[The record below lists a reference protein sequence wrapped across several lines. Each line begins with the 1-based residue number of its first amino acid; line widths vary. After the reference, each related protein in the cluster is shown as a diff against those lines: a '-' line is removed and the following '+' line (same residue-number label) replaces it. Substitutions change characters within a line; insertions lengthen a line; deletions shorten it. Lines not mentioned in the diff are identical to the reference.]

1 MKLYLLYLS
10 VLFTL
15 LACSEKK
22 VESAYLDRKLPIS
35 KKIAWL
41 LREENKSMLEL
52 PDESVAFLREFYGS
66 RQHKSLWITD
76 SSFTKTGSYLYEIL
90 KQPLALGIPEK
101 RVTLSEKKSMHLVI
115 KELQITSS
123 LATLNQDLK
132 YGILDS
138 TRQKHKPLSYPEIK
152 EFNRQIRFKPDSLG
166 SVGRQIVSWGP
177 RDTVYQKLASALFVY
192 VRHTDLSKDKNLKVP
207 TFKKDSLESLNLAKK
222 SLVLKGYLTD
232 QQNDSLSFDTALRSF
247 QRDNGLKDDAV
258 IGQTTVEAL
267 NETLRQKCQRAAIAL
282 EKLRWRTAEPK
293 RYIEVNI
300 PEYTLR
306 FFADD
311 TLKSVNRIIV
321 GKFDTQ
327 TPEFDAQLRTIIAYP
342 YWSVPFSITSKE
354 ILPDAKRN
362 PNYFARNHM
371 KIYKKDEEI
380 DPLSVNWKRIPEN
393 TFPYKVIQQ
402 PGAHNSLGIIK
413 FDFNN
418 KYGVYFHDT
427 PQKGL
432 FNTVVRSYS
441 HGCMRCQNPVDLAK
455 IILTKDENR
464 VIPDSL
470 DSILSRKIHHPIQ
483 LKKRIPIYVV
493 YRSVVSGPGNQLIFM
508 RDIYKRDEK
517 LAKAMFA

>member
-15 LACSEKK
+15 LSCGEKK
-22 VESAYLDRKLPIS
+22 VETAFLERKVSDS
-35 KKIAWL
+35 KKIAWVL
-41 LREENKSMLEL
+41 KEENNSILGL
-52 PDESVAFLREFYGS
+52 SDEAIAFLKEFYSERGY
-66 RQHKSLWITD
+66 KSLWIKKKK
-76 SSFTKTGSYLYEIL
+76 FTETGVNLSEIL
-90 KQPLALGIPEK
+90 QQPLALGIPEK
-101 RVTLSEKKSMHLVI
+101 RVKISRKKSTHLVI

-123 LATLNQDLK
+123 LATLSHDLK

-138 TRQKHKPLSYPEIK
+138 THQKVKPFSYPKAQHFK
-152 EFNRQIRFKPDSLG
+152 EKIRFKASKTEQLA
-166 SVGRQIVSWGP
+166 QEIIAWGP
-177 RDTVYQKLASALFVY
+177 RDTVYQKLAAGLFTF
-192 VRHTDLSKDKNLKVP
+192 VRQTDLSQDKNLKVP
-207 TFKKDSLESLNLAKK
+207 LFKKDSLGSLNLAKK
-222 SLVLKGYLTD
+222 SLILKGYLIE
-232 QQNDSLSFDTALRSF
+232 QQKDSASFDHALRSF
-247 QRDNGLKDDAV
+247 QRDNGIKDDAV
-258 IGQTTVEAL
+258 IGQTTVDAL
-267 NETLRQKCQRAAIAL
+267 NETLIEKCRRTAVAL
-282 EKLRWRTAEPK
+282 ERLRWREAEPR

-371 KIYKKDEEI
+371 KLYKKGEEI
-380 DPLSVNWKRIPEN
+380 DPLSVNWKGIREN

-402 PGAHNSLGIIK
+402 PGSHNSLGIIK

-441 HGCMRCQNPVDLAK
+441 HGCMRCESPVDLAK
-455 IILTKDENR
+455 LILVKDENR
-464 VIPDSL
+464 IIPDSL
-470 DSILSRKIHHPIQ
+470 DSILSRKINRPIQ
-483 LKKRIPIYVV
+483 LRKRIPIYVV
-493 YRSVVSGPGNQLIFM
+493 YRSVVSGPGNKLIFM
-508 RDIYKRDEK
+508 RDIYRRDEK
-517 LAKAMFA
+517 LAKVMFA